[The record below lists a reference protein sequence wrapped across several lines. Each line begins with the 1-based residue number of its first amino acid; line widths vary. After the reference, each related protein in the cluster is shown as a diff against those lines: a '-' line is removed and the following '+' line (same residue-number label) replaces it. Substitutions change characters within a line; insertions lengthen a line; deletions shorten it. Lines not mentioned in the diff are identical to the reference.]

1 MYVPASK
8 PVVSIDIFPSLTEEA
23 SFIGVSTPSTKISTV
38 SGATEKLLNDTEI
51 SAISPIVALVVSEG
65 SLISIAGAALGSSS
79 ILLLHETERLI
90 KTLKNNRLKIF
101 DKDTF
106 FIITFLF
113 SDLDLIVFHDFLDFV
128 LAVGFDRETLCLG
141 FACLPNYRQA

>member
-51 SAISPIVALVVSEG
+51 SAISPIVALVVSEEIVIK
-65 SLISIAGAALGSSS
+65 LTFSS
-79 ILLLHETERLI
+79 
-90 KTLKNNRLKIF
+90 
-101 DKDTF
+101 
-106 FIITFLF
+106 
-113 SDLDLIVFHDFLDFV
+113 LDFTRTTV
-128 LAVGFDRETLCLG
+128 KLFDFTVPL
-141 FACLPNYRQA
+141 FT